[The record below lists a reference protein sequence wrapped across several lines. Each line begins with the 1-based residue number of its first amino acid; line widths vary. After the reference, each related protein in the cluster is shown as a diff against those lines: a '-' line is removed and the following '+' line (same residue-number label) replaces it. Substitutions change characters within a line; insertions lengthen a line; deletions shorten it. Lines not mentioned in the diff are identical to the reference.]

1 MYHSMPIST
10 IASKEKS
17 LPNALLYFLGIVGV
31 GLIVFFGGYIVRNID
46 KLKAKSGINITSI
59 GEQADVYINDK
70 FVGKTP
76 YTADN
81 ITPGNNKISIRNASR
96 QYQTSINF
104 LPNEGGKIHYVA
116 ISRDLG
122 VSDTFSSGWEL
133 WFEKDTSG
141 NVLRVIS
148 EPSGAKVFID
158 NSDVEA
164 VTPYLANNI
173 SDGDYELKVSIPG
186 FEILSTRISI
196 QKGYTLN
203 ATFKLFPSPVPQ
215 KISTFEGSKNI
226 YDLSSGNNVVTAN
239 PEEWAK
245 AVVYVNKN
253 KGLNIEGTG
262 ENKEPFFDLF
272 LSYKGDLFNAEGKP
286 ITSKEELALVKP
298 NSKIGYLGR
307 TADGVGLTKEA
318 RTTLETLLGEAVIGK
333 QAKIK
338 ATPTG
343 WLRVRNEPSL
353 NGTEITR
360 VDQGGTYPVLEQQTN
375 WVKIKV
381 SESAEGWVSAEY
393 IELVE

>member
-31 GLIVFFGGYIVRNID
+31 GLIVFFGGYIIRNAD
-46 KLKAKSGINITSI
+46 KLKSKSGINVTSM
-59 GEQADVYINDK
+59 GEAADIYVNDTFK
-70 FVGKTP
+70 GKTP
-76 YTADN
+76 YTAED
-81 ITPGNNKISIRNASR
+81 IASGSNKITLKAGDR

-104 LPNEGGKIHYVA
+104 LPNEGEKIHYVA

-122 VSDTFSSGWEL
+122 VSDTFSSGWEF

-173 SDGDYELKVSIPG
+173 SDGDYELKVTMAG
-186 FEILSTRISI
+186 FEILSARISI

-226 YDLSSGNNVVTAN
+226 YDLSSGNNVVTGS
-239 PEEWAK
+239 PQEWAK

-272 LSYKGDLFNAEGKP
+272 LSYKGDLFNAEGTP
-286 ITSKEELALVKP
+286 ITSKEELASVKAD
-298 NSKIGYLGR
+298 SRIGYLGR
-307 TADGVGLTKEA
+307 TADGAGLTKEA
-318 RTTLETLLGEAVIGK
+318 RTTLETLMGEVAVGK

-338 ATPTG
+338 TTPTG
-343 WLRVRNEPSL
+343 WLRVRSEPSL
-353 NGTEITR
+353 NGAEITR
-360 VDQGGTYPVLEQQTN
+360 VDQGGTYAVLEEQTG
-375 WVKIKV
+375 WVKIRV
-381 SESAEGWVSAEY
+381 SETSEGWVSADY
-393 IELVE
+393 VELVE